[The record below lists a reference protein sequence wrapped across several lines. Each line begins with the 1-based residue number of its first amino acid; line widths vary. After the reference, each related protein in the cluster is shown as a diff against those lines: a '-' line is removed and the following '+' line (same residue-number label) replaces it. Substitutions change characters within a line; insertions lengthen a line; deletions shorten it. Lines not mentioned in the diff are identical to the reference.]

1 MIVST
6 GFENGAILPLR
17 ARKEAAGARC
27 GIAGEIHIA
36 IWSRKTPLSFV
47 LYHLGHAK
55 ERTNTLGFVGAGHT
69 DDLKYMKA
77 AEGW

>member
-1 MIVST
+1 MK
-6 GFENGAILPLR
+6 G
-17 ARKEAAGARC
+17 RKETANVHC

-36 IWSRKTPLSFV
+36 IGSRETLLSFV

-55 ERTNTLGFVGAGHT
+55 ERTNTLDFVGAGNT

-77 AEGW
+77 AGGW